1 MQVQVDFDDKS
12 SWEYL
17 FKVYW
22 IYLKEKLSLTVD
34 ELVRAKNSWQGS
46 TIMDHKVGPNELLNG
61 SIDKSQGAHNSYRN
75 PKSQRKRPNRQQ
87 GSLNKFSS
95 LVDRPSSNEQFSGS
109 TKWGTTEL
117 MDLVAHMRNG
127 DTTRLSP
134 LDVQALLL
142 EYVKKNNLRDPQQQ
156 SQIICDFR
164 LTNLF
169 GKSRIGHF
177 EMLNLLQSHVHGKE
191 TAADNV
197 TSSGAGTV
205 INPVESKEKHDS
217 ESVDD
222 CERKHKTNK
231 KADESREQLHAIAD
245 EYAAI
250 DAQNIN
256 LIYLRRD
263 LIMSLIDDEKKFN
276 DMVVGSIVRIQIP
289 NNDEKHDFHR
299 LVQVVGIN
307 I

>member
-34 ELVRAKNSWQGS
+34 ELIRAKNPWKGIP
-46 TIMDHKVGPNELLNG
+46 IMDQKVAPSELHDG
-61 SIDKSQGAHNSYRN
+61 TIDKSQGAHNSFRSL
-75 PKSQRKRPNRQQ
+75 KSQRKRPNRQQ
-87 GSLNKFSS
+87 SSMNKFSYG
-95 LVDRPSSNEQFSGS
+95 VDRPSSSEGTQFSGTS
-109 TKWGTTEL
+109 KWATKEL
-117 MDLVAHMRNG
+117 MDFVAHMRNG
-127 DTTRLSP
+127 ETTRLSP
-134 LDVQALLL
+134 FDVQALLL
-142 EYVKKNNLRDPQQQ
+142 EYVKRNHLRDPQQQ
-156 SQIICDFR
+156 SQIICDLR
-164 LTNLF
+164 LINLF

-177 EMLNLLQSHVHGKE
+177 EMLNLLESHIHIKE

-197 TSSGAGTV
+197 TSTGAGVV
-205 INPVESKEKHDS
+205 INPVESKEKYDC
-217 ESVDD
+217 EVVDD
-222 CERKHKTNK
+222 CERKRRLRK
-231 KADESREQLHAIAD
+231 KADESRQQSNAD

-250 DAQNIN
+250 DVQNIN

-263 LIMSLIDDEKKFN
+263 MIVSLIGDDKKFS
-276 DMVVGSIVRIQIP
+276 DMVVGSVVRIQIP

>member
-46 TIMDHKVGPNELLNG
+46 TIMDHRVGPNELLNG

-95 LVDRPSSNEQFSGS
+95 LVDRPSSNEQLSGS

-197 TSSGAGTV
+197 TSSGAGIV
-205 INPVESKEKHDS
+205 INPVESKEKHDA

-222 CERKHKTNK
+222 CERKRKTHK

-245 EYAAI
+245 GYAAI

-256 LIYLRRD
+256 LIYLQRD